1 MVKDIDYFGFD
12 KPAKSTAK
20 CAPKD
25 VDYFNFPKPT
35 GTGETSTTK
44 IYPCYPRKPKKVPQ
58 DLPADVEKLTKA
70 VEEAKLKCGSE
81 YGSFTIND
89 LVDLYGGY
97 ITLIEDLIAEKARQ
111 AKMAEVIF
119 PDLPASIDYAGL
131 AKKSIGIDI
140 DGEEEMKESDK
151 KVLDEHKAKA
161 AEEHKKY
168 AELIERMM
176 GQLKAFD
183 DLFANIPK
191 TGVFNTERRECHP
204 ELRALYQ
211 DLSLPMFSQ
220 DDTNEA
226 LGDHVSNIAQFLN
239 NNRPNTEDAWEAGEL
254 MNDGSFIDTFKEFQA
269 LPSSATE
276 LKTDIDRKD
285 LLHSSA
291 YLLREACHE
300 LQVDWRAVDIE
311 WKELVDPKSRPTYT
325 KMHWKRDAFKWGF
338 GMDDA
343 EEFNPG
349 TFSVKEAL
357 GYRDREREQTPDR
370 PVKKQRNTA
379 FKRGPDDSGDGDDE
393 SPRAAKRPKA
403 AAAKP
408 KPPIPADKGVDYLKK
423 NKGPVRGEIDPATV
437 QFTEMRSADTDIQ
450 WLESYAMSYE
460 AGQDRRQDLASLLAD
475 PLEPYKSTS
484 AKTYRRDFQNIVRS
498 LRLLKNR
505 VYGETTA
512 ASAQPTLAAE
522 LADAHDRVR
531 AEVRSL
537 QRKRDNQSLK
547 AQRLAA
553 FRLVYLR
560 TLILRREMGLA
571 ARGGEQ
577 QKGGPSLD
585 ELHARRLEDWIDH
598 EAAWNE
604 ADVVHV
610 GRLKATANRREYD
623 ERVRKRNA
631 SIKRWTEKIEELR
644 EKDKAEQQKKREE
657 EKTTTAEVLV
667 VEPTPTPTKVVG
679 EEEEEDKKKWEEEPT
694 APALSKTARHQLET
708 RYKGSILADFPRR
721 YQGARRMDS
730 MYWSTTDSRSLSG
743 EDAFRPGG
751 PPGWETMPTE
761 TTWEKLQYMVVL
773 THWRFLKAF
782 EIGL

>member
-20 CAPKD
+20 CDPKD

-35 GTGETSTTK
+35 GTDETSTTK
-44 IYPCYPRKPKKVPQ
+44 ISPCCPGKPRKAPQ
-58 DLPADVEKLTKA
+58 DLPADVEKMTKA
-70 VEEAKLKCGSE
+70 VEEAKLECGRE
-81 YGSFTIND
+81 YGSFTIHD
-89 LVDLYGGY
+89 LVNLYGGY
-97 ITLIEDLIAEKARQ
+97 ITLIEDLVTEKVRQ
-111 AKMAEVIF
+111 AKMTEGIF
-119 PDLPASIDYAGL
+119 PDFPESIDYAYL
-131 AKKSIGIDI
+131 AKKSVGIDI
-140 DGEEEMKESDK
+140 DGEEDPKEPDR

-168 AELIERMM
+168 VELIARMM
-176 GQLKAFD
+176 GHLKAFD

-191 TGVFNTERRECHP
+191 TGVFNTERREWHP

-211 DLSLPMFSQ
+211 ELNLPLFSQ

-226 LGDHVSNIAQFLN
+226 LGEHTSNIAQFLN
-239 NNRPNTEDAWEAGEL
+239 DHRPNTEDAWEAGEL

-291 YLLREACHE
+291 HLLREACHE

-311 WKELVDPKSRPTYT
+311 WKELVDPKSRPAYT
-325 KMHWKRDAFKWGF
+325 KVHWKRDAFKRGS

-357 GYRDREREQTPDR
+357 GYRDRQREQSPDP

-379 FKRGPDDSGDGDDE
+379 FKRGPDDSGEVDDE
-393 SPRAAKRPKA
+393 SPPAAKRAKA

-408 KPPIPADKGVDYLKK
+408 KPPRIAK
-423 NKGPVRGEIDPATV
+423 NTKEPVRGETDPATV

-450 WLESYAMSYE
+450 WLESYTMSYE
-460 AGQDRRQDLASLLAD
+460 AGQDRRRDLASLLAD
-475 PLEPYKSTS
+475 PLLPYPSAAAKS
-484 AKTYRRDFQNIVRS
+484 YRGDFQNIVRS

-531 AEVRSL
+531 AGVRSH
-537 QRKRDNQSLK
+537 QGKRDNRSLK

-560 TLILRREMGLA
+560 VLILRREMGLA
-571 ARGGEQ
+571 AQGGGQ

-598 EAAWNE
+598 ETAWNE
-604 ADVVHV
+604 ADVVTI
-610 GRLKATANRREYD
+610 GRLRATATATRRKYD

-644 EKDKAEQQKKREE
+644 KKDEAEQQKQREE
-657 EKTTTAEVLV
+657 EKTTAAEVLV
-667 VEPTPTPTKVVG
+667 VDPTPTPNKVVEEDEK
-679 EEEEEDKKKWEEEPT
+679 EEEKWEEEPT
-694 APALSKTARHQLET
+694 APVLSKTARHQLET
-708 RYKGSILADFPRR
+708 RYQGSILADFPRR

-730 MYWSTTDSRSLSG
+730 KYWSTTDSRSLSG
-743 EDAFRPGG
+743 VDAFRPGG